1 MRHTW
6 LIFFQR
12 RRRSAIVIRNPEMM
26 LPGDVSAEVPAVAAG
41 VGASA
46 GGVLGPSYLTTTF
59 PQHVTPNESQTT
71 TTTAGAP
78 GAAVLGTLQPT
89 TNTITPAITPPAI
102 PPIPLTMPH
111 PQQGTNEYIQN
122 AHAIQ
127 AAKEEMSQL
136 LQQQTSEK
144 EQLEQAQEQFQTAKE
159 RLDRVKSSQSALE
172 GKLQSRVEALTNVLL
187 QDHGH
192 AWNSMYWKLK
202 AYHDQRKR
210 EQLPEERGTRTVRGK
225 SLLYID
231 PSRKEDP
238 ILRMLDTWMSK
249 QSAKRKI
256 EGTGEGLERYQIY
269 ALDELGFEW
278 EPRKSQWNE
287 RFKELKAYMK
297 QYGRQ
302 PTKGQRCKGKKQQ
315 KDALG
320 IWCSGQVIEYN
331 RKFLEGGEKEG
342 KTSYMT
348 DDKIALLN
356 SIGFVWDKKSHSWE
370 KNFQSLKEFCIERGN
385 CKVPKTYHDQ
395 TLYNWVIK
403 QRKYYRKFEKGEEC
417 PQTKEQF
424 DLLKDIGFLKDLPS
438 I

>member
-1 MRHTW
+1 MPVQSMPMSMPM
-6 LIFFQR
+6 I
-12 RRRSAIVIRNPEMM
+12 
-26 LPGDVSAEVPAVAAG
+26 LPGDVSAAAAAG
-41 VGASA
+41 VAGAGAGA
-46 GGVLGPSYLTTTF
+46 GGAGPYLTTF
-59 PQHVTPNESQTT
+59 PQHVTPNETL
-71 TTTAGAP
+71 TAAGT
-78 GAAVLGTLQPT
+78 VLGTSHPT
-89 TNTITPAITPPAI
+89 TTMDITTMATTPTTTIALTP
-102 PPIPLTMPH
+102 
-111 PQQGTNEYIQN
+111 QGTEYILN
-122 AHAIQ
+122 AEAIQ
-127 AAKEEMSQL
+127 SAKEEMSQL
-136 LQQQTSEK
+136 LQQQTTEK
-144 EQLEQAQEQFQTAKE
+144 EQVEQAEAQFQLAKAHLE
-159 RLDRVKSSQSALE
+159 RVRSSKSALD
-172 GKLQSRVEALTNVLL
+172 GKLQSRVEALTEILL

-202 AYHDQRKR
+202 AYHDERKR
-210 EQLPEERGTRTVRGK
+210 QQLPEERGKQTLRGK

-231 PSRKEDP
+231 PQRKDDP
-238 ILRMLDTWMSK
+238 NLRMLDTWMSK
-249 QSAKRKI
+249 QRSAKRKI

-269 ALDELGFEW
+269 ALDELEFEW

-302 PTKGQRCKGKKQQ
+302 PTKGQRCKGKPQQ

-331 RKFLEGGEKEG
+331 RRFLKGGEKEG

-348 DDKIALLN
+348 DDKIDLLN

-424 DLLKDIGFLKDLPS
+424 DLLKDIGFLKDLPNL
-438 I
+438 